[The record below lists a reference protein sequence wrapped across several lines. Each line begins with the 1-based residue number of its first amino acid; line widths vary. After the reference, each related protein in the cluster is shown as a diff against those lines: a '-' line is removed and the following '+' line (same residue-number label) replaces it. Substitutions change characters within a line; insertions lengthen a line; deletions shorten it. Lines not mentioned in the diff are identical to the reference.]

1 MHADDPHMTSDP
13 VLSILLV
20 SYNSAAFMRDC
31 LDAIVRHVT
40 VPFEAILVDN
50 ASRDN
55 TLEIVR
61 SDYPWVRAFGSETNL
76 GFTGGNNLAARH
88 ARGKYLLLLNC
99 DTVLLTDVAPGI
111 QILEEDASVGVV
123 GARMYDAHG
132 ELLVNA
138 GYFPLPKRLWKFT
151 SMWTKPLSQPYG
163 AVALSAFRHDWVE
176 GSFLLT
182 SLENWKAVDGFDESG
197 FMYVEDVEFCGH
209 TAHRDLVTVQC
220 SKLMYLHF
228 SGYSSERID
237 YLYAGYR
244 RFHASCSD
252 RQTQRLADLV
262 LLAGLLPRIAAYGV
276 LATFTSSKEAKVKYR
291 KFLHILLHWNE
302 TAPRQSTRRPRLTSS
317 ELPAS

>member
-1 MHADDPHMTSDP
+1 MHADQSHTAAEP

-20 SYNSAAFMRDC
+20 SYNSAGFIRGC
-31 LDAIVRHVT
+31 LDAIVRHVS
-40 VPFEAILVDN
+40 VPFEVILVDN

-61 SDYPWVRAFGSETNL
+61 SDYSWVRAFQSETNL
-76 GFTGGNNLAARH
+76 GFTGGNNFAARH

-99 DTVLLTDVAPGI
+99 DTVLLTDIAPGI
-111 QILEEDASVGVV
+111 RILEEDASVGVV
-123 GARMYDAHG
+123 GARMYDANG
-132 ELLVNA
+132 ELRVNA

-163 AVALSAFRHDWVE
+163 DAALSAFRHDWVE

-182 SLENWKAVDGFDESG
+182 SLDNWVAVDGFDESG

-209 TAHRDLVTVQC
+209 TAQRGLAAVQC

-228 SGYSSERID
+228 CGYSNERIE

-244 RFHASCSD
+244 RFNASYSD
-252 RQTQRLADLV
+252 GTTQRLADLV
-262 LLAGLLPRIAAYGV
+262 LLAGLFPRIAAYGL
-276 LATFTSSKEAKVKYR
+276 LATFTRSTEAKVKYR
-291 KFLHILLHWNE
+291 KFRYILMHWKEIAPKE
-302 TAPRQSTRRPRLTSS
+302 TTRRPRVMSS
-317 ELPAS
+317 ELPI